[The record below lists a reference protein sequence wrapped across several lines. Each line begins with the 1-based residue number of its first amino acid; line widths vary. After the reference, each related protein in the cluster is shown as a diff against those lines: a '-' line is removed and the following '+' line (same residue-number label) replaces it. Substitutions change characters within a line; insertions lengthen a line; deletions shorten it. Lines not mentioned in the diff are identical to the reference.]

1 MNASYID
8 VHRSGKNVECPAL
21 QRHNF
26 SVDHDVHGRGCFEF
40 DVAHRAARSERMFD
54 MRAVIKTR
62 QCAEQAQPADRAP
75 ADKFNEP
82 VGWISLRRD
91 EHRAARVLAVVER
104 QEKSAP
110 LVPILV
116 VIAAQGQRAPA
127 QLHHAHKHTEQIT
140 KIAKRLEHA
149 IGQSSDI
156 SRKANAQKIEG
167 IDFAGGVCQA
177 QKVDGSSA
185 AIEER
190 LHRSCGSVL
199 SKIAQEGIAGTKR
212 QEPQSDALDSGAPR
226 KNTIEDFVSCTIST
240 HGKKTP
246 VALIVSFAGKLHGVA
261 RTCRSDDV
269 DFQPF
274 LAQTRQGRPRE
285 FRGAAATRGGV
296 DDGEEAIHLERERTR
311 NANFRSTKSFPN
323 RLHNGRI
330 AAALSSFAR
339 RSARTLR
346 LILREAV
353 RGKSSSSRTTPRIRL

>member
-1 MNASYID
+1 MHASYID

-91 EHRAARVLAVVER
+91 EHRPARVLAVVER
-104 QEKSAP
+104 QKKSAP
-110 LVPILV
+110 LVPFLI

-127 QLHHAHKHTEQIT
+127 QLHHVHE
-140 KIAKRLEHA
+140 
-149 IGQSSDI
+149 
-156 SRKANAQKIEG
+156 
-167 IDFAGGVCQA
+167 
-177 QKVDGSSA
+177 
-185 AIEER
+185 
-190 LHRSCGSVL
+190 
-199 SKIAQEGIAGTKR
+199 
-212 QEPQSDALDSGAPR
+212 
-226 KNTIEDFVSCTIST
+226 NTVEDFVSGTIST

-261 RTCRSDDV
+261 RTCRSNAV
-269 DFQPF
+269 DLQPF
-274 LAQTRQGRPRE
+274 LAQTRECRPRE
-285 FRGAAATRGGV
+285 FRGAAATGGGV
-296 DDGEEAIHLERERTR
+296 DDGEEAIHLERERNR

-323 RLHNGRI
+323 PLPNGRT
-330 AAALSSFAR
+330 AAALFSFAR

-353 RGKSSSSRTTPRIRL
+353 RGKSSSSRTTPWIRL